1 MKMVGKLPRRVLKR
15 YFHVVS
21 ERVPDFAL
29 MGTAL
34 SVDGR
39 IAAFNVKLLRD
50 PAANAAAVSLKATVV
65 SKVTWRLVPLLF
77 FLYVVAYVDRI
88 NIGFAALQIR
98 SQLHLS
104 DASYGFAAGVFFAG
118 YVLFQLPSNIAL
130 ERIGARRWIAVLMIT
145 WGLISSCMIFARAPW
160 HLYVLRFMLGSAEA
174 GFFPGIVFYLKG
186 WFPTTTRARTVAL
199 FSAAGPMSAVI
210 AGPLSGT
217 LLGLHQAGLAGW
229 QWMFLLEGVPAI
241 FLGIGVFL
249 YLTNTPEDAHWLSSE
264 ERVWLLGA
272 LAEKREM
279 PRVRIESAILKV
291 FTSIPVWLMVFVYF
305 GVNFAGYGITF
316 WLPSLIRS
324 LSGVRTI
331 TIGLLSA
338 IPYAVA
344 LMVMVLAGAHA
355 DRSGEHR
362 WHIAVPALLGALA
375 LISAGYSNS
384 VTKLIAAV
392 SLAIV
397 AEFSIVGPFWAL
409 STTIEPQ
416 QAAACIALI
425 NSVGNLGGLVGS
437 YAIGA
442 LRNSNTGFRN
452 GIISLGLGLGIAG
465 CLAMLVRAQDH
476 GLVRDEAPGVIA
488 T

>member
-1 MKMVGKLPRRVLKR
+1 MKR
-15 YFHVVS
+15 
-21 ERVPDFAL
+21 
-29 MGTAL
+29 
-34 SVDGR
+34 
-39 IAAFNVKLLRD
+39 LRD
-50 PAANAAAVSLKATVV
+50 PAANSAAVSLRAAVV

-98 SQLHLS
+98 SQLRLS

-118 YVLFQLPSNIAL
+118 YVLFQLPSNLAL
-130 ERIGARRWIAVLMIT
+130 ERIGARRWIAALMVT
-145 WGLISSCMIFARAPW
+145 WGVISSCMIFVRAPW

-186 WFPTTTRARTVAL
+186 WFPATTRARTVAL

-229 QWMFLLEGVPAI
+229 QWMFLLEGVPAVL
-241 FLGIGVFL
+241 LGIGVFL
-249 YLTNTPEDAHWLSSE
+249 YLTNTPKEAHWLSSE
-264 ERVWLLGA
+264 ERAWLVGA
-272 LAEKREM
+272 VLEKCEM
-279 PRVRIESAILKV
+279 PQVRIASGIRKV
-291 FTSIPVWLMVFVYF
+291 FTSIHVWLMVSVYF

-324 LSGVRTI
+324 LSGVGTI
-331 TIGLLSA
+331 SIGLLSA
-338 IPYAVA
+338 IPYAAA
-344 LMVMVLAGAHA
+344 LLVMVLAGAHA
-355 DRSGEHR
+355 DKSGEHR

-375 LISAGYSNS
+375 LFSAGYSNS

-397 AEFSIVGPFWAL
+397 AEFSIIGPFWAL

-416 QAAACIALI
+416 HAAACIALI
-425 NSVGNLGGLVGS
+425 NSVGNLGGLLGS
-437 YAIGA
+437 YAMGA
-442 LRNSNTGFRN
+442 LRNSNTGFRD

-465 CLAMLVRAQDH
+465 CLAMFVRTQDQ
-476 GLVRDEAPGVIA
+476 GLIREQAPGVIV

>member
-1 MKMVGKLPRRVLKR
+1 VKRLP
-15 YFHVVS
+15 
-21 ERVPDFAL
+21 
-29 MGTAL
+29 
-34 SVDGR
+34 
-39 IAAFNVKLLRD
+39 D
-50 PAANAAAVSLKATVV
+50 PAANSAAVFLKGAVV

-98 SQLHLS
+98 SQLRMS

-130 ERIGARRWIAVLMIT
+130 ERIGARRWIAALMVT
-145 WGLISSCMIFARAPW
+145 WGVISSCMIFVRAPW

-186 WFPTTTRARTVAL
+186 WFPSTTRARTLAL

-229 QWMFLLEGVPAI
+229 QWMFLLEGVPAV
-241 FLGIGVFL
+241 FLGIGAYL
-249 YLTNTPEDAHWLSSE
+249 YLTNTPKEAHWLSSE
-264 ERVWLLGA
+264 ERAWLVGAVSDRCEIPQARIGSGIRKVFTNIHVWLL
-272 LAEKREM
+272 
-279 PRVRIESAILKV
+279 
-291 FTSIPVWLMVFVYF
+291 VFVYF
-305 GVNFAGYGITF
+305 GLNFAGYGITF

-324 LSGVRTI
+324 LSGVGTI
-331 TIGLLSA
+331 SIGLLSA
-338 IPYAVA
+338 IPYAAA
-344 LMVMVLAGAHA
+344 LIVMVLAGAHA
-355 DRSGEHR
+355 DKSGEHR

-375 LISAGYSNS
+375 LFSAAFSNS
-384 VTKLIAAV
+384 ATKLIAAV

-397 AEFSIVGPFWAL
+397 AEFSMVGPFWAL
-409 STTIEPQ
+409 ATTIETQ
-416 QAAACIALI
+416 HAAACIALI
-425 NSVGNLGGLVGS
+425 NSVGNLGGLLGS

-442 LRNSNTGFRN
+442 LRDSNIGFRD
-452 GIISLGLGLGIAG
+452 GIISLGFGLGIAG
-465 CLAMLVRAQDH
+465 CLAMFVRTQDQ
-476 GLVRDEAPGVIA
+476 GPDREPQAAGVIV

>member
-1 MKMVGKLPRRVLKR
+1 M
-15 YFHVVS
+15 
-21 ERVPDFAL
+21 DA
-29 MGTAL
+29 
-34 SVDGR
+34 R
-39 IAAFNVKLLRD
+39 IAAFNVNSLPD
-50 PAANAAAVSLKATVV
+50 PAASSAAVSLKAAVV

-77 FLYVVAYVDRI
+77 FLYVVAYLDRI

-130 ERIGARRWIAVLMIT
+130 ERIGARRWIAALMIT
-145 WGLISSCMIFARAPW
+145 WGVISSCMIFVRAPW

-186 WFPTTTRARTVAL
+186 WFPATTRARTVAL

-229 QWMFLLEGVPAI
+229 QWMFLLEGVPAV
-241 FLGIGVFL
+241 FLGIGVYL
-249 YLTNTPEDAHWLSSE
+249 YLTNTPSDAHWLSSE
-264 ERVWLLGA
+264 ERAWLVSAVSEKCEIPQVRIGSGIRKVFTDIHVWLL
-272 LAEKREM
+272 
-279 PRVRIESAILKV
+279 
-291 FTSIPVWLMVFVYF
+291 VFVYF

-316 WLPSLIRS
+316 WLPSLIRG
-324 LSGVRTI
+324 LSGVGTVS
-331 TIGLLSA
+331 IGLLSA
-338 IPYAVA
+338 IPYAAA
-344 LMVMVLAGAHA
+344 LIVMVLAGAHA
-355 DRSGEHR
+355 DKSGEHR

-375 LISAGYSNS
+375 LFSAAFSNS
-384 VTKLIAAV
+384 VTRLIAAV

-416 QAAACIALI
+416 HAAACIALI
-425 NSVGNLGGLVGS
+425 NSVGNLGGLLGS

-442 LRNSNTGFRN
+442 LRNSSTGFRD
-452 GIISLGLGLGIAG
+452 GILSLGLGLGIAG
-465 CLAMLVRAQDH
+465 CLAMFVRTQDQ
-476 GLVRDEAPGVIA
+476 GLIREQASGVIV

>member
-1 MKMVGKLPRRVLKR
+1 VKRLP
-15 YFHVVS
+15 
-21 ERVPDFAL
+21 
-29 MGTAL
+29 
-34 SVDGR
+34 
-39 IAAFNVKLLRD
+39 D
-50 PAANAAAVSLKATVV
+50 PAANSAAVCLKAAVV

-98 SQLHLS
+98 SQLRLS
-104 DASYGFAAGVFFAG
+104 DAGYGFAAGVFFAG

-130 ERIGARRWIAVLMIT
+130 ERIGARRWIAALMVT
-145 WGLISSCMIFARAPW
+145 WGVISSCMIFVRAPW

-186 WFPTTTRARTVAL
+186 WFPATTRARTVAL

-229 QWMFLLEGVPAI
+229 QWMFLLEGVPAV
-241 FLGIGVFL
+241 FLGIGVYL
-249 YLTNTPEDAHWLSSE
+249 YLTNTPSDAHWLSSE
-264 ERVWLLGA
+264 ERAWLVSAVSEKCEIPQVRIGSGIRKVFTDIHVWLL
-272 LAEKREM
+272 
-279 PRVRIESAILKV
+279 
-291 FTSIPVWLMVFVYF
+291 VFVYF

-316 WLPSLIRS
+316 WLPSLIRG
-324 LSGVRTI
+324 LSGVGTVS
-331 TIGLLSA
+331 IGLLSA
-338 IPYAVA
+338 IPYAAA
-344 LMVMVLAGAHA
+344 LIVMVLAGAHA
-355 DRSGEHR
+355 DKSGEHR

-375 LISAGYSNS
+375 LFSAAFSNS
-384 VTKLIAAV
+384 VTRLIAAV

-416 QAAACIALI
+416 HAAACIALI
-425 NSVGNLGGLVGS
+425 NSVGNLGGLLGS

-442 LRNSNTGFRN
+442 LRNSSTGFRD
-452 GIISLGLGLGIAG
+452 GILSLGLGLGIAG
-465 CLAMLVRAQDH
+465 CLAMFVRTQDQ
-476 GLVRDEAPGVIA
+476 GLIREQASGVIV

>member
-1 MKMVGKLPRRVLKR
+1 VNNLP
-15 YFHVVS
+15 
-21 ERVPDFAL
+21 
-29 MGTAL
+29 
-34 SVDGR
+34 
-39 IAAFNVKLLRD
+39 D
-50 PAANAAAVSLKATVV
+50 PAASSAAVSLKAAIV

-77 FLYVVAYVDRI
+77 FLYVVAYLDRI

-130 ERIGARRWIAVLMIT
+130 ERIGARRWIAALMIT
-145 WGLISSCMIFARAPW
+145 WGVISSCMIFVRAPW
-160 HLYVLRFMLGSAEA
+160 HLYVLRFMLGAAEA

-229 QWMFLLEGVPAI
+229 QWMFLLEGGPAV
-241 FLGIGVFL
+241 FLGIGVLF
-249 YLTNTPEDAHWLSSE
+249 YLTNTPKEAHWLSSE
-264 ERVWLLGA
+264 ERAWLVGA
-272 LAEKREM
+272 LQEKSEI
-279 PRVRIESAILKV
+279 PQGRIGGGILKV
-291 FTSIPVWLMVFVYF
+291 VTSIHVWLMVFVYF

-324 LSGVRTI
+324 LSGVGTI
-331 TIGLLSA
+331 SIGLLSA
-338 IPYAVA
+338 IPYAAA
-344 LMVMVLAGAHA
+344 LIVMVLAGAHA
-355 DRSGEHR
+355 DKSGEHR
-362 WHIAVPALLGALA
+362 WHIAAPALLGALA
-375 LISAGYSNS
+375 LVSAGYSNS
-384 VTKLIAAV
+384 ATKLIAAV

-397 AEFSIVGPFWAL
+397 AEFSIAGPFWAL
-409 STTIEPQ
+409 STTIEPRH
-416 QAAACIALI
+416 AAACIALI
-425 NSVGNLGGLVGS
+425 NSVGNLGGLLGS

-442 LRNSNTGFRN
+442 LRNSNSGFRN

-465 CLAMLVRAQDH
+465 CLATFVRGQDH
-476 GLVRDEAPGVIA
+476 GRVREEAPGVIA